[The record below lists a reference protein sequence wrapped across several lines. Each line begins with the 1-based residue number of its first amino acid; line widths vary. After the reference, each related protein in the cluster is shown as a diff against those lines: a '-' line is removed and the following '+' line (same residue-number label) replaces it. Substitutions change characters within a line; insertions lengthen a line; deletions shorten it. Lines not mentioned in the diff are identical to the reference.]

1 MELLPPAEGQDHH
14 TLRGLTIENKIIEIG
29 NGTYQDIIHS
39 STLINCTLRI
49 RCAADGVNIFD
60 SSLIN
65 CTIWPARQ
73 MNNLRLTGLELID
86 CTFKGKYRGCRFGS
100 EHSDQSSNLTG
111 CDFSQARLFDLCD
124 FLDGC
129 DVHSCHFPVW
139 PHLVVTGLPESAPD
153 WLTID
158 FPQSFRTTQRIIGQQ
173 EGPSVAVSVYLPARL
188 ERADDYKELLTSR
201 PYLLVPV

>member
-1 MELLPPAEGQDHH
+1 MERLSPAEGQDHH
-14 TLRGLTIENKIIEIG
+14 TLRGLTIENKIIDIG
-29 NGTYQDIIHS
+29 LGTYQDMIHDC
-39 STLINCTLRI
+39 TLINCTLRI
-49 RCAADGVNIFD
+49 RCAAGGVNIFG
-60 SSLIN
+60 SSLTN

-73 MNNLRLTGLELID
+73 MNNLRLTGLELIN

-100 EHSDQSSNLTG
+100 EHSDQTSTVSG

-129 DVHSCHFPVW
+129 DVHSCRFPTW
-139 PHLVVTGLPESAPD
+139 PHLVVPGLPESAPD
-153 WLTID
+153 WLAID

-188 ERADDYKELLTSR
+188 EKADDYKELLTSR
-201 PYLLVPV
+201 PYLLGTV